1 MGMVTVDI
9 LRSDLN
15 QSLKSKDE
23 PKVSTLRLLL
33 SALNYK
39 KIEVQRE
46 LTDQDIL
53 SVIQKEVKK
62 RKESIELFKQGKRDD
77 LVAKEEGELQIL
89 QTYLPQQLSEEEL
102 IRLVDQAIQ
111 ETNATAL
118 VQMGIVMKQV
128 MAKAQGQADGKLV
141 SELVK
146 KRLS

>member
-77 LVAKEEGELQIL
+77 LVAKEEAELQIL

>member
-1 MGMVTVDI
+1 
-9 LRSDLN
+9 
-15 QSLKSKDE
+15 
-23 PKVSTLRLLL
+23 
-33 SALNYK
+33 
-39 KIEVQRE
+39 
-46 LTDQDIL
+46 
-53 SVIQKEVKK
+53 
-62 RKESIELFKQGKRDD
+62 
-77 LVAKEEGELQIL
+77 QIL

>member
-1 MGMVTVDI
+1 MGMVIVDT
-9 LRSDLN
+9 LRLDLN
-15 QSLKSKDE
+15 QALKRKDE
-23 PKVSTLRLLL
+23 PKVSTLRLFL

-62 RKESIELFKQGKRDD
+62 RKESIEQFGLGKRED
-77 LVAKEEGELQIL
+77 LVAKEKKELEIL
-89 QTYLPQQLSEEEL
+89 QTYLPQQLTDEALNAL
-102 IRLVDQAIQ
+102 IDQAVQ
-111 ETNATAL
+111 ETNATTLA
-118 VQMGIVMKQV
+118 QMGVVMKHV
-128 MAKAQGQADGKLV
+128 MAKAKGQADGKLV

>member
-1 MGMVTVDI
+1 MGMVTVDT
-9 LRSDLN
+9 LRLDLN
-15 QSLKSKDE
+15 QALKRKDE
-23 PKVSTLRLLL
+23 PKVSTLRLFL

-62 RKESIELFKQGKRDD
+62 RKESIEQFGLGKRED
-77 LVAKEEGELQIL
+77 LVAKEKKELEIL
-89 QTYLPQQLSEEEL
+89 QTYLPQQLTDEALNAL
-102 IRLVDQAIQ
+102 IDQAVQ
-111 ETNATAL
+111 ETNATTLA
-118 VQMGIVMKQV
+118 QMGVVMKHV
-128 MAKAQGQADGKLV
+128 MAKAKGQADGKLV

>member
-77 LVAKEEGELQIL
+77 LVAKEEGEHQIL
-89 QTYLPQQLSEEEL
+89 QKQLSPPPSL
-102 IRLVDQAIQ
+102 R
-111 ETNATAL
+111 
-118 VQMGIVMKQV
+118 
-128 MAKAQGQADGKLV
+128 
-141 SELVK
+141 
-146 KRLS
+146 

>member
-62 RKESIELFKQGKRDD
+62 EADRKLYITLAGDLLECLKRAITIKVEKSIQNSLSDF
-77 LVAKEEGELQIL
+77 EEGKKELAKLNTKEKAEVLASLEILENQI
-89 QTYLPQQLSEEEL
+89 
-102 IRLVDQAIQ
+102 
-111 ETNATAL
+111 
-118 VQMGIVMKQV
+118 
-128 MAKAQGQADGKLV
+128 
-141 SELVK
+141 
-146 KRLS
+146 KRLNRYVKLLSQINLP

>member
-77 LVAKEEGELQIL
+77 LVAKEEAELQIL
-89 QTYLPQQLSEEEL
+89 QPYLPQQLSEEEL

-111 ETNATAL
+111 ERNATAL